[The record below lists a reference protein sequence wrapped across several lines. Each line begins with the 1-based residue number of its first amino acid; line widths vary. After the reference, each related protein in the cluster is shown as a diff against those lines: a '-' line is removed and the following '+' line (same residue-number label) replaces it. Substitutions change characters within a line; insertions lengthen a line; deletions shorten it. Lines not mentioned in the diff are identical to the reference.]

1 MTLSVAALASCSND
15 ETLDTNRSAISF
27 RSLVEGMTRGTS
39 VTVANLD
46 QFKVTAVGNGK
57 VYMDKVAVNGSES
70 GAKWATE
77 GTYYWPASQLDFYGY
92 APADAQGVTLNETT
106 RTIADFTPAQK
117 VEEQKDLVIAC
128 NTGTKESNQETG
140 VPMNFRHALSQVVV
154 KTKCPAENMKVEVIG
169 IKVAN
174 VAGKGTFTFPAD
186 VTTGKDTRQ
195 LDFSLWSGLGDA
207 TAAYMKRGDA
217 PVTLTRDAQDI
228 TFADRFILVPQQLT
242 AWAGNNEDK
251 ETYLS
256 VLCRISNVSG
266 DNVTQLYPSEEG
278 KYGFSTAGTCRL
290 ERNLFAGRRK
300 ELDRRAS
307 PLDKRLCRV
316 GGRQH
321 EAPVLLAVCP
331 GIDARGP
338 QRGGGEA
345 DEHTAQGNGGPS
357 VKPLEPDGCRRGGEH
372 GELLRHQRT
381 GALQLPPCLRQ
392 RHPQRSRQPG
402 SLQFHQ
408 HQPLRAQAVRQL
420 HQLSHHQAL
429 HRRGLCLPVDFG
441 GNPVAGRTGAG
452 DGRPLPRRAGAGHHL
467 VCRPQG
473 DHQGGE
479 CGHCAEG
486 RTRAGHLVV
495 AHLGDFCRRGA
506 DHPRED
512 VPCKGSIRV
521 CLRVHAGQ
529 PRLVRDG
536 RSGVPRASMC
546 RPSRHSPAVRS

>member
-1 MTLSVAALASCSND
+1 MKAKLLFMTLSVAALVSCSND

-77 GTYYWPASQLDFYGY
+77 GTYYWPAFQLDFYGY

-154 KTKCPAENMKVEVIG
+154 KAKCPAENMKVEVIG

-186 VTTGKDTRQ
+186 VTTGKNTRQ

-251 ETYLS
+251 GAYLS

-278 KYGFSTAGTCRL
+278 KYGFSAVAIDTKWEPGKRYVYTL
-290 ERNLFAGRRK
+290 EFFGQNGGGGKYDPDPTNPDPDPDKDKDIDKDPEPDK
-300 ELDRRAS
+300 EGGD
-307 PLDKRLCRV
+307 PILDKPIFFTV
-316 GGRQH
+316 TVDDWVEQP
-321 EAPVLLAVCP
+321 A
-331 GIDARGP
+331 ID
-338 QRGGGEA
+338 
-345 DEHTAQGNGGPS
+345 
-357 VKPLEPDGCRRGGEH
+357 
-372 GELLRHQRT
+372 
-381 GALQLPPCLRQ
+381 LQ
-392 RHPQRSRQPG
+392 
-402 SLQFHQ
+402 
-408 HQPLRAQAVRQL
+408 
-420 HQLSHHQAL
+420 
-429 HRRGLCLPVDFG
+429 
-441 GNPVAGRTGAG
+441 
-452 DGRPLPRRAGAGHHL
+452 
-467 VCRPQG
+467 
-473 DHQGGE
+473 
-479 CGHCAEG
+479 
-486 RTRAGHLVV
+486 
-495 AHLGDFCRRGA
+495 
-506 DHPRED
+506 
-512 VPCKGSIRV
+512 
-521 CLRVHAGQ
+521 
-529 PRLVRDG
+529 
-536 RSGVPRASMC
+536 M
-546 RPSRHSPAVRS
+546 

>member
-27 RSLVEGMTRGTS
+27 RSLVEGMARGTS

-77 GTYYWPASQLDFYGY
+77 GTYYWPAFQLDFYGY

-154 KTKCPAENMKVEVIG
+154 KAKCPAENMKVEVIG

-174 VAGKGTFTFPAD
+174 SMPT
-186 VTTGKDTRQ
+186 
-195 LDFSLWSGLGDA
+195 
-207 TAAYMKRGDA
+207 
-217 PVTLTRDAQDI
+217 
-228 TFADRFILVPQQLT
+228 
-242 AWAGNNEDK
+242 
-251 ETYLS
+251 
-256 VLCRISNVSG
+256 
-266 DNVTQLYPSEEG
+266 PS
-278 KYGFSTAGTCRL
+278 
-290 ERNLFAGRRK
+290 
-300 ELDRRAS
+300 
-307 PLDKRLCRV
+307 
-316 GGRQH
+316 
-321 EAPVLLAVCP
+321 
-331 GIDARGP
+331 
-338 QRGGGEA
+338 
-345 DEHTAQGNGGPS
+345 
-357 VKPLEPDGCRRGGEH
+357 
-372 GELLRHQRT
+372 
-381 GALQLPPCLRQ
+381 
-392 RHPQRSRQPG
+392 
-402 SLQFHQ
+402 
-408 HQPLRAQAVRQL
+408 
-420 HQLSHHQAL
+420 
-429 HRRGLCLPVDFG
+429 
-441 GNPVAGRTGAG
+441 
-452 DGRPLPRRAGAGHHL
+452 RPLPGPAKWTPRRRSVPCRSVRTTSTTPSVCRHTPTPATGATTVRPTTCTTWQSPRPAKSGLPPTPTTGPGHHL
-467 VCRPQG
+467 VCRPPG

-479 CGHCAEG
+479 CGHRAEG

-512 VPCKGSIRV
+512 VPCKGSIRA